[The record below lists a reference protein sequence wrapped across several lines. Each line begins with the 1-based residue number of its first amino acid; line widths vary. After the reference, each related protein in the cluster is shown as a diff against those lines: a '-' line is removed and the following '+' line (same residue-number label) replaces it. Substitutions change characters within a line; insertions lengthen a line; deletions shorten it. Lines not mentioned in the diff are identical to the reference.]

1 MQVDEAD
8 TAPGRPTLGALFAR
22 LADQLRTLI
31 RAELG
36 LYRAEAEWRA
46 ISFGWA
52 AAFLLGALAI
62 VQAVTVALFVGL
74 ILVLAPLW
82 GTGWAVAAVTL
93 GGLLLAALL
102 GWLGYRKIAAALEPN
117 PPEDRED
124 LTS

>member
-1 MQVDEAD
+1 MDDDEG
-8 TAPGRPTLGALFAR
+8 APQRPTLGVLFAR

-46 ISFGWA
+46 VSFGWA
-52 AAFLLGALAI
+52 AAYLLGALAL
-62 VQAVTVALFVGL
+62 VQAITVALFVGL
-74 ILVLAPLW
+74 ILALAPLW

-102 GWLGYRKIAAALEPN
+102 GWLGYRKIAAALEPT
-117 PPEDRED
+117 PPEADD
-124 LTS
+124 VTS

>member
-1 MQVDEAD
+1 MDDDDA
-8 TAPGRPTLGALFAR
+8 APQRPSLGALCSR
-22 LADQLRTLI
+22 LADQLRTLV

-74 ILVLAPLW
+74 ILALAPIW
-82 GTGWAVAAVTL
+82 GTGGAVAAVTS
-93 GGLLLAALL
+93 GGLLVAGLL
-102 GWLGYRKIAAALEPN
+102 GWLGYRKIAAALEPSA
-117 PPEDRED
+117 PETED
-124 LTS
+124 VTS